1 MKKVAIWSSL
11 RFTNYGDDLQALAY
25 AMFLKN
31 EGYEVKLF
39 QLDKGLAE
47 LYGVETVDTIDEL
60 CKDVKLHHCRW
71 WFVVT
76 IRPCTSC
83 TKSCLC

>member
-11 RFTNYGDDLQALAY
+11 KFTNYGDDLQALAY
-25 AMFLKN
+25 AMYLKN

-47 LYGVETVDTIDEL
+47 
-60 CKDVKLHHCRW
+60 
-71 WFVVT
+71 
-76 IRPCTSC
+76 
-83 TKSCLC
+83 